1 MSLRKLILVIDEDVC
16 GFIKFYDEF
25 PKNGT
30 LADDFINNPTV
41 MEVPV
46 DVDIM
51 RGWKY
56 TPELG
61 FYDPNE

>member
-25 PKNGT
+25 PKNDT
-30 LADDFINNPTV
+30 LADNFINNPTI

>member
-1 MSLRKLILVIDEDVC
+1 MSLRKLILAIDEDVC
-16 GFIKFYDEF
+16 GFINFYDEF
-25 PKNGT
+25 PKNDT
-30 LADDFINNPTV
+30 LADNFINNPTV

-56 TPELG
+56 SEELG
-61 FYDPNE
+61 FYNPNE